1 MTSVLSSD
9 RQLHAEFSW
18 ARLEHDGG
26 TPVFGLHIE
35 GSRIAAA
42 SGNRYASIDPTT
54 AQPWAE
60 FADAGPEDV
69 GHAVAA
75 ASRAFANAGW
85 RELSPTRRGRLLM
98 RFGDLV
104 AEHADRL
111 AAVETRQNGKLFREM
126 AAQAKM
132 IPEWLY
138 FFGGLADKVEGRVIP
153 LDRQSVLNYTLR
165 EPLGV
170 IGVITPWNSP
180 LFLTVMSIA
189 PALAAGNAV
198 VIKPSEFTPA
208 AILDVAILA
217 EEAGIPPGIIN
228 VVTGAQ
234 AAGAALVE
242 HPDVAKVAFTGGTV
256 TARAIARSV
265 GARLG
270 RYTLELGGKSPN
282 IVFADASLDAAEA
295 GVLAGI
301 FAAGGQTCVAGS
313 RLLVQRPVHGELLNR
328 LCGRAAAIRLGDP
341 MDEETQM
348 GPIATSQQLQ
358 RIEATVDA
366 ARASGAEILVGGRRA
381 SVASLPNGL
390 FYEPT
395 VLAGVG
401 NDAEVCQQE
410 IFGPV
415 LAVLPFEDEEE
426 AIAAANSS
434 PYGLAAGVW
443 TRDIKRAHRMA
454 RGLQAGTVWINTYR
468 ALAFNSPFGG
478 YKQSGIGRA
487 NGIESIDE
495 YLQTKSV
502 WCELSEE
509 VQDPFVLKL

>member
-1 MTSVLSSD
+1 MTSALSSD
-9 RQLHAEFSW
+9 RQLQAEFSW
-18 ARLEHDGG
+18 ARLEHGGG
-26 TPVFGLHIE
+26 TPVFGLHVE

-42 SGNRYASIDPTT
+42 SGKRYASIDPTT

-69 GHAVAA
+69 GHAVAT
-75 ASRAFANAGW
+75 ASRAFADAGW

-111 AAVETRQNGKLFREM
+111 AAVEIRQNGKLFREM

-180 LFLTVMSIA
+180 LFLT
-189 PALAAGNAV
+189 
-198 VIKPSEFTPA
+198 
-208 AILDVAILA
+208 
-217 EEAGIPPGIIN
+217 
-228 VVTGAQ
+228 
-234 AAGAALVE
+234 
-242 HPDVAKVAFTGGTV
+242 
-256 TARAIARSV
+256 
-265 GARLG
+265 
-270 RYTLELGGKSPN
+270 
-282 IVFADASLDAAEA
+282 
-295 GVLAGI
+295 
-301 FAAGGQTCVAGS
+301 
-313 RLLVQRPVHGELLNR
+313 
-328 LCGRAAAIRLGDP
+328 
-341 MDEETQM
+341 
-348 GPIATSQQLQ
+348 
-358 RIEATVDA
+358 
-366 ARASGAEILVGGRRA
+366 
-381 SVASLPNGL
+381 
-390 FYEPT
+390 
-395 VLAGVG
+395 GVG

-426 AIAAANSS
+426 AITAANSS

-502 WCELSEE
+502 WCALSEE